1 VTAAARPPGEADS
14 DRGWYVYGVV
24 PAAEA
29 PADLFD
35 GIGGVGGAP
44 VKLVAAG
51 QLAAIATEV
60 PLADFG
66 EDAIA
71 ENLRDPA
78 WLESRVRG
86 HDAVLE
92 ATVGAAPVVPFR
104 FGTIYR
110 GEDEVRAML
119 SEHERLRDAIERV
132 RGRVEL
138 GVKAFLAAAASEAEP
153 DSGENAIS
161 AGRRYLEEKQRARRL
176 ADERELQRARWAD
189 ESHARLV
196 AVAEAAT
203 ANPLQPPE
211 ISGREEE
218 MFLNGAYLVALEREQ
233 EFRAVLAELE
243 TQLGP
248 SGARFE
254 LTGPWPPYNFVE
266 DPA

>member
-1 VTAAARPPGEADS
+1 VTAVAH
-14 DRGWYVYGVV
+14 RGWYVYGVV
-24 PAAEA
+24 PASEA
-29 PADLFD
+29 PDTLFD
-35 GIGGVGGAP
+35 GITGVGGGS

-51 QLAAIATEV
+51 ELAAIATDV
-60 PLADFG
+60 PLAEFG
-66 EDAIA
+66 EEAIA
-71 ENLRDPA
+71 ENLHDPS

-92 ATVGAAPVVPFR
+92 AAVGAVPVVPFR

-119 SEHERLRDAIERV
+119 GEHERLSEALERV

-138 GVKAFLAAAASEAEP
+138 GVKAFLAAAETEP
-153 DSGENAIS
+153 AGEESAAS

-176 ADERELQRARWAD
+176 AEEREALRARWAD
-189 ESHARLV
+189 ESHARLA

-211 ISGREEE
+211 ISGRDGQ
-218 MFLNGAYLVALEREQ
+218 MFLNGAYLVSLDREQ
-233 EFRAVLAELE
+233 EFRTALAELE
-243 TQLGP
+243 AELRP
-248 SGARFE
+248 IGARFE

-266 DPA
+266 DRA

>member
-14 DRGWYVYGVV
+14 ASGWYVYGVV
-24 PAAEA
+24 PTAEA
-29 PADLFD
+29 PANLFD
-35 GIGGVGGAP
+35 GVAGVAGAP
-44 VKLVAAG
+44 VKLVADG
-51 QLAAIATEV
+51 RLAAIATEV
-60 PLADFG
+60 PLAEFG
-66 EDAIA
+66 EEPIA

-92 ATVGAAPVVPFR
+92 TAVGAVPVVPFR

-110 GEDEVRAML
+110 GEDEVRSML
-119 SEHERLRDAIERV
+119 SEHERLSDALDRV
-132 RGRVEL
+132 RGKVEL
-138 GVKAFLAAAASEAEP
+138 GVKAFLAAAASETEP
-153 DSGENAIS
+153 EGGEESVS
-161 AGRRYLEEKQRARRL
+161 AGRRYLEEKQRARQL
-176 ADERELQRARWAD
+176 AEEREALRARWAD
-189 ESHARLV
+189 ETHARLA

-203 ANPLQPPE
+203 ANPLQP
-211 ISGREEE
+211 RELSEHDEE
-218 MFLNGAYLVALEREQ
+218 MFLNGAYLVPLERDQ

-243 TQLGP
+243 AELGP

>member
-1 VTAAARPPGEADS
+1 VTAAAG
-14 DRGWYVYGVV
+14 RGWYVYGIV

-29 PADLFD
+29 PDNLFD
-35 GIGGVGGAP
+35 GVAGVGGGSVTLIAD
-44 VKLVAAG
+44 G
-51 QLAAIATEV
+51 RLAAIATDV
-60 PLADFG
+60 PLEEFG

-78 WLESRVRG
+78 WLERGVRG

-92 ATVGAAPVVPFR
+92 ATLGAVTVVPFR

-119 SEHERLRDAIERV
+119 SQNERLNDALDRV

-138 GVKAFLAAAASEAEP
+138 GVKAFLTAAAAGAEL
-153 DSGENAIS
+153 SGEEGTES
-161 AGRRYLEEKQRARRL
+161 AGRRYLEGKQRARRD
-176 ADERELQRARWAD
+176 AEEREALRARWAD
-189 ESHARLV
+189 ETHARLA
-196 AVAEAAT
+196 AVAEGAT
-203 ANPLQPPE
+203 ANPLQPRE
-211 ISGREEE
+211 LSGREEE
-218 MFLNGAYLVALEREQ
+218 MFLNGAYLVPLERERQ
-233 EFRAVLAELE
+233 FRQTLAELE
-243 TQLGP
+243 TELGP